1 MATEKQSTLT
11 DRGSV
16 LTTQLNSLATA
27 TYSALGSVEHDN
39 SVELDVW
46 GVAELNVTFGS
57 NPTLNSPVHLY
68 GIKAPDGTNYQD
80 GTASLRPP
88 DDTYLGTFQLYNN
101 TSAQKL
107 YTRPFRLLPVKYKFI
122 VLNSSGQTMAAS
134 GNTVELY
141 TYNRTIN

>member
-1 MATEKQSTLT
+1 MATEKQSALT

-16 LTTQLNSLATA
+16 LTTQLNALANGSYCT
-27 TYSALGSVEHDN
+27 LGSVEFDN
-39 SVELDVW
+39 SAQLDLW
-46 GVAELNVTFGS
+46 AIAELNATF
-57 NPTLNSPVHLY
+57 NATPTLNSPVHLF

-80 GTASLRPP
+80 GSSSLRPP
-88 DDTYLGTFQLYNN
+88 DDTYLGTFQIYNN

-122 VLNSSGQTMAAS
+122 VLNSSGVAMTAS
-134 GNTVELY
+134 GHTVDLY